1 MKKISSILALIM
13 TVSMF
18 GQSVSASRY
27 LEAYKKAD
35 YFTYSDN
42 FNENDMSEWKTFI
55 DANKK
60 WSLIEDSSGYS
71 LTCSDD
77 QSWLFGAIYADL
89 PEKYVTNC
97 SISADFIFGAGQRNN
112 RAGIIFRAQDDKN
125 LYSVGFGIQDGA
137 GIATVSKRQNT
148 TQWYANTI
156 YSGTPSIP
164 YNTSM
169 NLRVDV
175 IENTF
180 WVYINGEEI
189 FTYTDESSPLMTGK
203 VGLLNLYGNP
213 IIKNVKIKN
222 IPVEK
227 KEEQESNYG
236 RYVEYTSD
244 EIKDFSDAVYDFY
257 GWDDEKR
264 GIISGV
270 DDGIVIKAD
279 KATEH
284 YRTRTVSYARKKF
297 ENEPIEFQTKGSPEG
312 CLISFKNADSCC
324 PSNNKYDG
332 YALAVRGDKL
342 VLEKWVLGKQTV
354 LGETSGEFISQDVYK
369 SYKIVQV
376 PEVDE
381 NKLKIVV
388 YADDKE
394 VISITDTENVMTDNG
409 YINIVSYSDELY
421 IKAPENKQ
429 KSMKQ
434 FLGKTNV
441 AFAGSGK
448 MLLNGNITELGAKV
462 YKNNG
467 VIMLPLR
474 AIASQLGATVSW
486 NDVTKTVDIKY
497 NGNQIQIV
505 SQSQNYFVNGNRK
518 TLGGKSV
525 IENGISY
532 IPHSFFVEEFSLD
545 FNEAENGL
553 IFISERGTDL
563 SGIVD
568 NTEIMEN
575 VILQIK

>member
-1 MKKISSILALIM
+1 
-13 TVSMF
+13 
-18 GQSVSASRY
+18 
-27 LEAYKKAD
+27 
-35 YFTYSDN
+35 
-42 FNENDMSEWKTFI
+42 
-55 DANKK
+55 
-60 WSLIEDSSGYS
+60 
-71 LTCSDD
+71 
-77 QSWLFGAIYADL
+77 
-89 PEKYVTNC
+89 
-97 SISADFIFGAGQRNN
+97 
-112 RAGIIFRAQDDKN
+112 
-125 LYSVGFGIQDGA
+125 
-137 GIATVSKRQNT
+137 
-148 TQWYANTI
+148 
-156 YSGTPSIP
+156 
-164 YNTSM
+164 M

-189 FTYTDESSPLMTGK
+189 FTYTDESSPFMTGK

-227 KEEQESNYG
+227 KEEQEKKSG

-497 NGNQIQIV
+497 NGNEIQIV
-505 SQSQNYFVNGNRK
+505 SNSQNYFVNGNK
-518 TLGGKSV
+518 KSIDGKCV

-532 IPHSFFVEEFSLD
+532 IPHSFFSEEFSLD

-568 NTEIMEN
+568 NTELMEN

>member
-27 LEAYKKAD
+27 LDAYKKAD
-35 YFTYSDN
+35 LTYTDS

-55 DANKK
+55 DANKT
-60 WSLIEDSSGYS
+60 WHLVEDGAGYS
-71 LTCSDD
+71 LTCTDD

-112 RAGIIFRAQDDKN
+112 RAGIIFRAQDDQN

-227 KEEQESNYG
+227 KEEQEKKSG

-312 CLISFKNADSCC
+312 CLISFKNPGSCC

-497 NGNQIQIV
+497 NGNEIQIV
-505 SQSQNYFVNGNRK
+505 SNSQNYFVNGNK
-518 TLGGKSV
+518 KSIDGKCV

-532 IPHSFFVEEFSLD
+532 IPHSFFSEEFSMD

-568 NTEIMEN
+568 NTELMEN